1 MDISPLFILL
11 CVGGL
16 TFAAQLFLRARKRR
30 SRTSPERSKAAE
42 NLVAGL
48 VSVNVAGMFGLGWLA
63 MAILDQDGVME
74 VELAICAGLIAAMAL
89 ITLVALAFK
98 RRRRIRTALAMLA
111 AVALPTIALCGFL
124 LYIDNH
130 PIDMR

>member
-16 TFAAQLFLRARKRR
+16 MFAVQMILRARKRR
-30 SRTSPERSKAAE
+30 SRTGHKGTD
-42 NLVAGL
+42 NLVAVL
-48 VSVNVAGMFGLGWLA
+48 VAVNIAGMFGLGWLA
-63 MAILDQDGVME
+63 LAILIQDGVMG

-111 AVALPTIALCGFL
+111 AVALPTVALCGFL

-130 PIDMR
+130 PIGMR